1 MATKKNKPVDKY
13 KMPQLFFTG
22 SAEDLEGH
30 GYTYTEE
37 GEWEWANEFFS
48 PYNQER
54 RFREYIYIHGAARI
68 MEISV
73 NEIDPE
79 TGDMLDVMDM
89 GCYAMTPALF
99 LELGRLMP
107 KMVVS
112 SVEGMHHGF
121 SQED

>member
-13 KMPQLFFTG
+13 TTLQLFFTG
-22 SAEDLEGH
+22 SVEDLEER
-30 GYTYTEE
+30 GYTFTEE

-48 PYNQER
+48 PYNPER
-54 RFREYIYIHGAARI
+54 KFREYIYIHGAARI
-68 MEISV
+68 VEISV

-112 SVEGMHHGF
+112 SVEGMHHGLTR
-121 SQED
+121 ED

>member
-1 MATKKNKPVDKY
+1 MATKKNKSVDKY

-37 GEWEWANEFFS
+37 GEWEWTNEFFS
-48 PYNQER
+48 PYNRER

-68 MEISV
+68 VEISV

-79 TGDMLDVMDM
+79 TGDMLDAMDM

-121 SQED
+121 SQEG

>member
-1 MATKKNKPVDKY
+1 MTTKKSNRVDKY

-22 SAEDLEGH
+22 SAEDLEDH

-37 GEWEWANEFFS
+37 GEWEWVNEFFS
-48 PYNQER
+48 PYNPER
-54 RFREYIYIHGAARI
+54 KFREYIYIHGAARI
-68 MEISV
+68 VEISI
-73 NEIDPE
+73 NEIYPE
-79 TGDMLDVMDM
+79 TGEMLDMIDT
-89 GCYAMTPALF
+89 GCYTMTPALF
-99 LELGRLMP
+99 VELGRLMP